1 MSPLK
6 RVKAVEVK
14 TLHKGDTVMKRNAA
28 IALIAL
34 STLAAG
40 SRALAQEPGVK
51 ATVPFEFTVAGK
63 LLPADTYTITSS
75 SQGVIT
81 IQSADKRS
89 WVETTASR
97 GSDES
102 TKGSELVFEKY
113 GQQYFLHQVI
123 CPTVASMN
131 VKVPTSKLEKR
142 VQIQEARLGGVPE
155 PVLIAAR

>member
-1 MSPLK
+1 
-6 RVKAVEVK
+6 
-14 TLHKGDTVMKRNAA
+14 MKRNAA

-75 SQGVIT
+75 SHGVIS
-81 IQSADKRS
+81 IESADKHIRI
-89 WVETTASR
+89 VTTTQQS
-97 GSDES
+97 GDES
-102 TKGSELVFEKY
+102 AKGSELVFDKY
-113 GQQYFLHQVI
+113 GQQYFLHEVL
-123 CPTVASMN
+123 CPAVASMN
-131 VKVPTSKLEKR
+131 VNIPKSKLEKQ

-155 PVLIAAR
+155 PVLIAAK